1 MALVRYLKTSNVFFN
16 LTFKFKKNASAK
28 TSNFVRGIPSS
39 FAFSTCWLTGYKTL
53 RANLK
58 MSIEK
63 LLAQPESKF

>member
-1 MALVRYLKTSNVFFN
+1 M
-16 LTFKFKKNASAK
+16 FKFKKNASAK
-28 TSNFVRGIPSS
+28 NSNFVRRIPSS
-39 FAFSTCWLTGYKTL
+39 FAFATCWLTGYKTL